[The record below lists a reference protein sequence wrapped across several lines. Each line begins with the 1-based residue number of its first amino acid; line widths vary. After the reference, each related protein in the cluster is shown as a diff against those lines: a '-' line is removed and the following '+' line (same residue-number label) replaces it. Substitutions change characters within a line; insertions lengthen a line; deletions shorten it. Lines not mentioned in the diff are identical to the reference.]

1 MTEKWTGWHTVG
13 LVVIPVAI
21 VLFGIVIPKERP
33 LLLWLLNLGALILIL
48 LVAGHGKTGRF
59 WFGWLTNKQNRMS
72 LSRLQMFLWTFIVL
86 SAFLTVIMINF
97 KAKEDNPDL
106 NPVAIT
112 LPQELLVAMGIS
124 TTSLVGSPLILK
136 EKEQRALNRKFEVTR
151 RETELSELKNKWIK
165 LSEER
170 STMLTKP
177 KSTESTESRN
187 KLGKDESNEG
197 SALGL
202 FSELEKSLSSELKRS
217 TPDLSRH
224 LEIEKSRF
232 YDLISGENENDE
244 NMLDLSR
251 LQNLFFTLILI
262 GGYAVALGSM
272 LINTSFVTAF
282 PEISASSI
290 ALLGISHAGYL
301 GGKTR

>member
-13 LVVIPVAI
+13 LMVIPVAI

-33 LLLWLLNLGALILIL
+33 LLLWLLILGALVLIL

-86 SAFLTVIMINF
+86 SAFLTAIMINF
-97 KAKEDNPDL
+97 NAKKDNPDL
-106 NPVAIT
+106 NPIAIT

-124 TTSLVGSPLILK
+124 TMSLAGSPLILK
-136 EKEQRALNRKFEVTR
+136 QKEQRALNKKVEVTR
-151 RETELSELKNKWIK
+151 REIELSELKNRLIR
-165 LSEER
+165 LSE
-170 STMLTKP
+170 P
-177 KSTESTESRN
+177 N
-187 KLGKDESNEG
+187 KG
-197 SALGL
+197 SAPDLL
-202 FSELEKSLSSELKRS
+202 SELEKSLSSELKRS
-217 TPDLSRH
+217 APDLQRH
-224 LEIEKSRF
+224 PETEKSRF

-282 PEISASSI
+282 PEISASSV